1 MPTISNIGVS
11 TPCEPKLRIDTALNC
26 VVSTFKSLWS
36 HNLVWEPVWRHK
48 CTIVSVF
55 TAMPK
60 MHQCWSS
67 DLPRLYRGR
76 CWNSL
81 KTWHFSENSSPKKL
95 LLVLYHCWYR
105 DFAWE
110 VTPIIRDNTAASIHT
125 ITSEWWWSCG
135 VVTVYVQCGDHN
147 GSFKGTACFR
157 ENMNRGAPLGLVL
170 DLCYVW
176 IKTITTS
183 PRKTKNKITE
193 REISTI
199 ANPL

>member
-1 MPTISNIGVS
+1 MYNRVS
-11 TPCEPKLRIDTALNC
+11 FYCHAKDASVLKLRPTQI
-26 VVSTFKSLWS
+26 
-36 HNLVWEPVWRHK
+36 
-48 CTIVSVF
+48 I
-55 TAMPK
+55 
-60 MHQCWSS
+60 
-67 DLPRLYRGR
+67 PREM
-76 CWNSL
+76 L
-81 KTWHFSENSSPKKL
+81 KQLENMTLFWENSSPKKL
-95 LLVLYHCWYR
+95 LLVLYYCWYR

-125 ITSEWWWSCG
+125 ITYEWWWSCG

>member
-11 TPCEPKLRIDTALNC
+11 TPCEPKPRLDTALTC
-26 VVSTFKSLWS
+26 VFSTFKSLWS

-48 CTIVSVF
+48 STIVSVF

-60 MHQCWSS
+60 MHQCCTSQ
-67 DLPRLYRGR
+67 LPRLYRGR

-81 KTWHFSENSSPKKL
+81 KTWHFFEKTSSSPVPL
-95 LLVLYHCWYR
+95 LIQSFCLKGDTYR
-105 DFAWE
+105 SRQYCSKYPHHHLWLK
-110 VTPIIRDNTAASIHT
+110 
-125 ITSEWWWSCG
+125 WWWSCG
-135 VVTVYVQCGDHN
+135 VVTVYVQCGDHS

-157 ENMNRGAPLGLVL
+157 ENINRGL

-193 REISTI
+193 CEICTI
-199 ANPL
+199 ADPL